1 MGETEFEKWIAMK
14 SGKRKKQTGRENV
27 KESSIRKKKDSQLKL
42 AKQPTSDL
50 KDNVKPQIAKDQ
62 LKLEEN
68 ITVSQDLSIQ
78 SPIETK
84 SGTAPI
90 SAKIAMRRLRS
101 QRRRELSKRG
111 GTSNS

>member
-1 MGETEFEKWIAMK
+1 MSETEFEKWIAMK
-14 SGKRKKQTGRENV
+14 SGKRKKQMGRENV

-50 KDNVKPQIAKDQ
+50 KDNVKPQTVKDQ
-62 LKLEEN
+62 LKLEEST
-68 ITVSQDLSIQ
+68 TVSQDLSTQ
-78 SPIETK
+78 SPTEMK
-84 SGTAPI
+84 SGTAPT

-101 QRRRELSKRG
+101 QRRRERSRKG